1 MFRMLGKKVVL
12 IRYKINYTENEI
24 EMQESCISTEH
35 KNEIGQMLTE
45 KEIAFTTTPIDQT
58 SNEWLNGL
66 EFSSYDEALI
76 VFNNGEQIYNQNTN
90 LIMSTS
96 NEQLRADTDY
106 ISIMVGVDL

>member
-1 MFRMLGKKVVL
+1 MFRMLGNKVEL
-12 IRYKINYTENEI
+12 YRYKIIYTEDEV
-24 EMQESCISTEH
+24 EMQENCISLEH
-35 KNEIGQMLTE
+35 KNEIEQKLTG
-45 KEIAFTTTPIDQT
+45 KEIIFTTTQIDQT
-58 SNEWLNGL
+58 NNEWMDGVK
-66 EFSSYDEALI
+66 FDSYDEALI